1 MSIDLNTKEGRNSF
15 LKNNLN
21 DLLEGV
27 NDTYG
32 PIIYEQLLLRIN
44 HTIYEFNEEINKA
57 FSLLKQKDKER
68 LDAYN
73 MYKANNNPDDVVK
86 NEWEEKLDKMENI
99 KK

>member
-32 PIIYEQLLLRIN
+32 PIIYEQLLSRIN
-44 HTIYEFNEEINKA
+44 HTISEFNEEINKA
-57 FSLLKQKDKER
+57 FSLLEQKDKER
-68 LDAYN
+68 LD
-73 MYKANNNPDDVVK
+73 DSSGDGSGGFG
-86 NEWEEKLDKMENI
+86 NEQGNEGIGEWAGQDHAQP
-99 KK
+99 